1 MLSTIKV
8 SVTAAHIAAA
18 KPYPNSSPIAL
29 ALRDLGYQRVSVSL
43 YQASIDGKIYTLPE
57 QAIALE
63 RCFNYLVGIGATKEK
78 IAENIHPSTFELV
91 ELVQ

>member
-1 MLSTIKV
+1 MIKV
-8 SVTAAHIAAA
+8 TVTAAHIDAA

-29 ALRDLGYQRVSVSL
+29 ALRDLGYEDACVTKSYAFCNHKA
-43 YQASIDGKIYTLPE
+43 YQLPE

-63 RCFNYLVGIGATKEK
+63 RCFNYLVGIGASKEK

>member
-1 MLSTIKV
+1 MLDTIKV
-8 SVTAAHIAAA
+8 SVTKEHIAAA

-29 ALRDLGYQRVSVSL
+29 ALKDMGYLDACVTKSYAFCNNKA
-43 YQASIDGKIYTLPE
+43 YQLPE

-63 RCFNYLVGIGATKEK
+63 RCFNFLVAIRASKEK
-78 IAENIHPSTFELV
+78 IAKDIHASTFELV

>member
-1 MLSTIKV
+1 MLDAIKV
-8 SVTAAHIAAA
+8 TVTAAHIADA

-29 ALRDLGYQRVSVSL
+29 ALRDLGFGDACVTKSYAYCGDKV
-43 YQASIDGKIYTLPE
+43 YTIPE

-63 RCFNYLVGIGATKEK
+63 RCFNHLVGIGATKEK
-78 IAENIHPSTFELV
+78 IAENINPSTFELV